1 MTTPRWDLSDP
12 NEAETDPATG
22 EPSGIGYLF
31 QNDSVSDMVEALLEC
46 PPGRGFNKSELAQ
59 AAGVTRQTVGRHVDL
74 LLAADIIEEIPDTG
88 PPRYRVAESDVM
100 AAVEDLDG
108 AVRATVDDL

>member
-1 MTTPRWDLSDP
+1 MTTPRWDPSDP
-12 NEAETDPATG
+12 NEADTDPANV

-46 PPGRGFNKSELAQ
+46 PPGRGFNKSELAA
-59 AAGVTRQTVGRHVDL
+59 AAGVTRQTVARHVDL

-88 PPRYRVAESDVM
+88 PPRYRVAESTVM
-100 AAVEDLDG
+100 ADLQGLDE
-108 AVRATVDDL
+108 AIRSTVDDL